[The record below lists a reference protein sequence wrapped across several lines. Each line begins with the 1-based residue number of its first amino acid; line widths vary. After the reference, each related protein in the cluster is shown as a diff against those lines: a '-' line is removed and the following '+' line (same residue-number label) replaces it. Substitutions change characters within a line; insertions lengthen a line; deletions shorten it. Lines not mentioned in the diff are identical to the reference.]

1 MGICG
6 DYMNALAG
14 YNKAVTNQYQGDVL
28 IITSKE
34 GVFSE
39 TRGKCHSRV
48 KKDAQDK
55 YKQHRLNNM

>member
-1 MGICG
+1 
-6 DYMNALAG
+6 MNALAG